1 MTLLGEAVV
10 DYSLSG
16 RVAAPIGNRHPLM
29 APHGVYPCQG
39 DDLWVAIAV
48 GSDAEWRGLCHAI
61 GQPELADD
69 ARFATLPGRWQ
80 NQRALDE
87 ILSAWTR
94 GRDHYEAMHILQGHG
109 VPAGPVI
116 TPAEVI
122 AEPHLEARGFWD
134 TVDHPEAGP
143 YRQVSTPWKLSKSPR
158 RATSPAPG
166 LGEHNGYVLGELL
179 GLSAQEIAALEAKG
193 IIGTQP
199 VGMDEP

>member
-1 MTLLGEAVV
+1 
-10 DYSLSG
+10 
-16 RVAAPIGNRHPLM
+16 
-29 APHGVYPCQG
+29 
-39 DDLWVAIAV
+39 
-48 GSDAEWRGLCHAI
+48 
-61 GQPELADD
+61 
-69 ARFATLPGRWQ
+69 
-80 NQRALDE
+80 
-87 ILSAWTR
+87 
-94 GRDHYEAMHILQGHG
+94 LQSHG

-158 RATSPAPG
+158 RVTSPAPG

-179 GLSAQEIAALEAKG
+179 GLSAQEIATLEAQG

-199 VGMDEP
+199 VSMDEP